1 MQQLFIDFL
10 KTIGV
15 FKLCLMGT
23 ILLFS
28 SLNFSINAYASD
40 FKKTQKSLPRAS
52 VLLTL
57 KAFSVE

>member
-10 KTIGV
+10 KTTGV